1 MVWNRWLDLQA
12 RPSNPHPPL
21 IPQRALQVHRR
32 SKRLPTDRMPKAD
45 PGSDAG
51 DDVYRVASHFMAR
64 TRLIATTVAFG
75 AALLVVLFIVIGSGA
90 FARFDTPLAAYATA
104 TVFAA
109 FAIGYRY
116 TMWIQRPPT
125 WRYFKASWQLFLRP
139 RRLVANLV
147 KLFGH
152 LWNQIIIQKFI
163 EERSRQRWA
172 AHMCL
177 AWGCLLAFAIT
188 FPLSWG
194 WVQFGI
200 AANGSDYVVEFMG
213 MKQFAFAPNSAIG
226 FLMFNGLNISAVL
239 VLTGVALAMHR
250 RLFDRGAQAVQTLA
264 NDLIPLFLLFAVS
277 VTGLMI
283 TASYKLM
290 GGQNYSFLSLLH
302 AFTVVILLLWLPFGK
317 LFHVIQRPA
326 QLGVAYYKEEGL
338 RGPQTLCA
346 RSGEPYQSQMH
357 HDDLVEVMRE
367 LGIDFGEH
375 QDLSPAE
382 KRRLIALNQAAS
394 ISGQPFVG

>member
-1 MVWNRWLDLQA
+1 M
-12 RPSNPHPPL
+12 HGK
-21 IPQRALQVHRR
+21 PQ
-32 SKRLPTDRMPKAD
+32 T
-45 PGSDAG
+45 
-51 DDVYRVASHFMAR
+51 
-64 TRLIATTVAFG
+64 IAFG
-75 AALLVVLFIVIGSGA
+75 AGVGAAGLVLAAIYFGSGA
-90 FARFDTPLAAYATA
+90 LSRFDTPLAAYAAA

-125 WRYFKASWQLFLRP
+125 WRYFKASWRLFFRP
-139 RRLVANLV
+139 SRLLPNVAKLV
-147 KLFGH
+147 GLF
-152 LWNQIIIQKFI
+152 WSNIVAQKFI
-163 EERSRQRWA
+163 ERRSRQRWA

-194 WVQFGI
+194 WVQFGV
-200 AANGSDYVVEFMG
+200 AENGHDYVVEFMG
-213 MKQFAFAPNSAIG
+213 MRQFAFPPDSVIA
-226 FLMFNGLNISAVL
+226 FFMFNGLNISAVL

-250 RLFDRGAQAVQTLA
+250 RLFDRGAQAVQTFA

-290 GGQNYSFLSLLH
+290 GGENFAFLSLLH

-326 QLGVAYYKEEGL
+326 QLGVAYYREEGAK
-338 RGPQTLCA
+338 GEQALCS
-346 RSGEPYQSQMH
+346 RSGEPYMSQMH
-357 HDDLVEVMRE
+357 HDDLVQVMKEV
-367 LGIDFGEH
+367 GIDFGEH
-375 QDLSPAE
+375 QDLSPVE
-382 KRRLIALNQAAS
+382 KRKLIALNQAAS
-394 ISGQPFVG
+394 IQGQPFVG